1 MQKGSFFFSLA
12 IPAFGFLSHI
22 SSLRLSSGHSGLILT
37 LRTDDA
43 AHTSLPS
50 TSLLVAVTSIW
61 VPSPLAVV
69 VRRFSYGFFFFF
81 PPGYVALGDSK
92 TPHRPVCERVSC
104 CVETSASQLPPQD
117 GSLSLDLLP
126 LILSF
131 IFCPTS
137 FRRGWAAFLDG
148 GCPPPVFKSCFV
160 IFAQRSNDLL
170 MNLWGR
176 KWSPGP
182 IPPPSWDRPLG
193 LIGLIFLQSKG
204 LSRVFSSTTV

>member
-50 TSLLVAVTSIW
+50 PSLLVAVTSIW

-81 PPGYVALGDSK
+81 L
-92 TPHRPVCERVSC
+92 PVMLHSEIPK
-104 CVETSASQLPPQD
+104 LPTDLSVRGFPAVWKLLLHN
-117 GSLSLDLLP
+117 SLP
-126 LILSF
+126 R
-131 IFCPTS
+131 T
-137 FRRGWAAFLDG
+137 
-148 GCPPPVFKSCFV
+148 
-160 IFAQRSNDLL
+160 
-170 MNLWGR
+170 
-176 KWSPGP
+176 
-182 IPPPSWDRPLG
+182 G
-193 LIGLIFLQSKG
+193 LFP
-204 LSRVFSSTTV
+204 